1 MYKII
6 SRHIL
11 IRSFFTVIINELR
24 GIKMGIAPYKSNY
37 SWNEYF
43 SNKKDGGHRY
53 STEEFLSKEAKEKLL
68 HLDGGSSILD
78 FGCGAG
84 ELLIYFAPNYEK
96 VVGVDFSFSMLDE
109 ARRKV
114 TERRHENVH
123 LIKADDKTVWD
134 MVDEHFDRIT
144 ATEVLQY
151 LTFEQI
157 NKFIENASG
166 HLNKN
171 GKIVF
176 FDIIEPRSYVLWK
189 IGFFSKRVRYWRL
202 FPTIFMGLFDFV
214 SVSLSRSPK
223 DVIGYSHS
231 PFKIEEIAAKYGFD
245 IEFVRSSYYEYRYH
259 TIMSKKL

>member
-1 MYKII
+1 
-6 SRHIL
+6 
-11 IRSFFTVIINELR
+11 
-24 GIKMGIAPYKSNY
+24 MGIAPNKSKY

-43 SNKKDGGHRY
+43 SNMRNGGHRY

-68 HLDGGSSILD
+68 HLDGGSSVLD

-84 ELLIYFAPNYEK
+84 ELLIYFAPKYDR
-96 VVGVDFSFSMLDE
+96 VVGADFSSSMLDE
-109 ARRKV
+109 AKKKI
-114 TERRHENVH
+114 TEKRYENVC
-123 LIKADDKTVWD
+123 LIKADDKTLWN
-134 MVDEHFDRIT
+134 ELNAPFDRIT

-157 NKFIENASG
+157 DNFIAQESKY
-166 HLNKN
+166 LTMD

-189 IGFFSKRVRYWRL
+189 IGFFSKKVCYWRL

-214 SVSLSRSPK
+214 SVSLNRSPK

-231 PFKIEEIAAKYGFD
+231 PYKLKKLLLSMVLILN
-245 IEFVRSSYYEYRYH
+245 SSGQVIMNTDTTPYCQKNYRYISALNE
-259 TIMSKKL
+259 IMI